1 MENTDRIT
9 ADKPC
14 LPPYAEDQQ
23 RPGLLTDVLKQV
35 SRSFY
40 LTLRIL
46 PKEIRPQISSAYLL
60 ARSTDTIADTK
71 VVARERRLE
80 LLRQMQTGE
89 IKAIAEL
96 VEHQALP
103 AERVL
108 LQRLDEC
115 CAMLQSFP
123 AADQKRIGDLWQT
136 IIAGQIFDLERFPGE
151 LTALADD
158 AELDRYTYLVAGC
171 VGEFWTRMCAAHL
184 PAWNAASTEELG
196 IRFGKGLQLVN
207 ILRDLPRDLQIG
219 RCYLPVKE
227 PRRLLEARNFPD
239 LQPLYNRWLDTA
251 VAHLDAGWQYTMAI
265 PSKLWRLRLACTWP
279 IWIGLETVALL
290 RRANPLEADKRVMVP
305 QGVVNRML
313 VRTLLTCRCS
323 KALDKRYRQ
332 LRAKAAR

>member
-1 MENTDRIT
+1 MDNNDRIT

-14 LPPYAEDQQ
+14 LPPYAEGQQ
-23 RPGLLTDVLKQV
+23 QPGLLTDVLKQV

-40 LTLRIL
+40 LTLRVL
-46 PKEIRPQISSAYLL
+46 PKEIRPQISLAYLL

-80 LLRQMQTGE
+80 LLREMQAGE

-103 AERVL
+103 AERTL

-115 CAMLQSFP
+115 CAMLKSFSEG
-123 AADQKRIGDLWQT
+123 DQKRIGDLWQT
-136 IIAGQIFDLERFPGE
+136 IIAGQIFDLERFPGDLMA
-151 LTALADD
+151 LTDE

-184 PAWNAASTEELG
+184 HVELSEAAG

-207 ILRDLPRDLQIG
+207 ILRDIPRDLRIG

-227 PRRLLEARNFPD
+227 PAQLLEARNFAEI
-239 LQPLYNRWLDTA
+239 QPLYNQWLDTA
-251 VAHLDAGWQYTMAI
+251 VAHLDAGWQYTLSY
-265 PSKLWRLRLACTWP
+265 PPKLWRLRLACTWP

-290 RRANPLEADKRVMVP
+290 RQANPLEANKRVMVP

-332 LRAKAAR
+332 LRAKAVR